1 MITGV
6 ILAGGRATRMGG
18 HDKGL
23 IALNGVP
30 LYQHVLS
37 RLKAQVDEVMISANR
52 NQDMYAQSGCRIIGD
67 FDAGFPGPLAGILSG
82 LHASPSEWV
91 VFVPCDVPALPFDLV
106 RRLWQA
112 RGEANA
118 AYATDGERPHPTLLL
133 INRNLI
139 EPLEAYLLLGNRKLM
154 LFMEQ
159 VGANAVSFSDQPESF
174 RNMNSPEDLSNWED
188 VLRES

>member
-52 NQDMYAQSGCRIIGD
+52 NQAVYAQSGCRIIGD
-67 FDAGFPGPLAGILSG
+67 FDASFPGPLAGILSG
-82 LHASPSEWV
+82 LYASTSEWV
-91 VFVPCDVPALPFDLV
+91 VFVPCDVPALPCDLV
-106 RRLWQA
+106 NRLWQA

-139 EPLEAYLLLGNRKLM
+139 GPLEAYLHLGNRKLM

-159 VGANAVSFSDQPESF
+159 VGANAVSFSEHPKAF

-188 VLRES
+188 QHRES

>member
-52 NQDMYAQSGCRIIGD
+52 NQAVYAQSGCRIIGD
-67 FDAGFPGPLAGILSG
+67 FDATFPGPLAGILSG

-106 RRLWQA
+106 HRLWQA
-112 RGEANA
+112 RGKANA
-118 AYATDGERPHPTLLL
+118 AYATDGERSHPTLLL

-139 EPLEAYLLLGNRKLM
+139 GPLEDYLHVGNRKLM

-159 VGANAVSFSDQPESF
+159 VGANAVSFSEQPKAF

-188 VLRES
+188 QHRES

>member
-23 IALNGVP
+23 IALNGEP
-30 LYQHVLS
+30 LYLHVLS
-37 RLKAQVDEVMISANR
+37 RLKAQVNEVMISANR
-52 NQDMYAQSGCRIIGD
+52 NQAVYAQSGCRIISD
-67 FDAGFPGPLAGILSG
+67 VDTSFSGPLAGILSG

-91 VFVPCDVPALPFDLV
+91 AFVPCDVPALPCDLV
-106 RRLWQA
+106 NRLWQA
-112 RGEANA
+112 RREANA

-133 INRNLI
+133 INKNLI
-139 EPLEAYLLLGNRKLM
+139 ESLETYLHLGNRKLM

-159 VGANAVSFSDQPESF
+159 VGANAVSFSDQPEAF
-174 RNMNSPEDLSNWED
+174 RNMNSPEDLSNWEKQH
-188 VLRES
+188 RES

>member
-37 RLKAQVDEVMISANR
+37 RLKAQVDEIIISANR
-52 NQDMYAQSGCRIIGD
+52 NQAIYAQSGCQIISD
-67 FDAGFPGPLAGILSG
+67 FDTSFPGPLAGILSG
-82 LHASPSEWV
+82 LRASTSKWV
-91 VFVPCDVPALPFDLV
+91 VCVPCDVPVFPLDLV
-106 RRLWQA
+106 HRLWHA
-112 RGEANA
+112 RGEVDAV
-118 AYATDGERPHPTLLL
+118 YATDGVRPHPTLLL
-133 INRNLI
+133 INKNLI
-139 EPLEAYLLLGNRKLM
+139 EPLETYLHVGNRKVM

-159 VGANAVSFSDQPESF
+159 VGAKAISFNDQPEAF
-174 RNMNSPEDLSNWED
+174 RNLNSPEDLSHWED
-188 VLRES
+188 QRGAF

>member
-23 IALNGVP
+23 IALNGIP

-37 RLKAQVDEVMISANR
+37 RLKTQVDEVIISANR
-52 NQDMYAQSGCRIIGD
+52 NQDVYEQSGCRIISD
-67 FDAGFPGPLAGILSG
+67 SDANFLGPLAGILSG
-82 LHASPSEWV
+82 LHASTSEWV
-91 VFVPCDVPALPFDLV
+91 VFVPCDVPALPLDLV
-106 RRLWQA
+106 HRLWQA

-118 AYATDGERPHPTLLL
+118 TYATDGERPHPTLLL
-133 INRNLI
+133 INKNLI
-139 EPLEAYLLLGNRKLM
+139 ERLEAYLHLGNRKLM

-159 VGANAVSFSDQPESF
+159 VGAKTVSFNDQPEAF
-174 RNMNSPEDLSNWED
+174 HNLNSPEDLSNWED
-188 VLRES
+188 QHSEF

>member
-23 IALNGVP
+23 IALNGEP
-30 LYQHVLS
+30 LYLHVLS
-37 RLKAQVDEVMISANR
+37 RLKAQVNEVMISANR
-52 NQDMYAQSGCRIIGD
+52 NQAVYAQSGCHVISD
-67 FDAGFPGPLAGILSG
+67 FDTSFPGPLAGILSG

-91 VFVPCDVPALPFDLV
+91 AFVPCDVPALPCDLV
-106 RRLWQA
+106 NRLWQA
-112 RGEANA
+112 RREANA

-133 INRNLI
+133 INKNLI
-139 EPLEAYLLLGNRKLM
+139 ESLETYLHLGNRKLM

-159 VGANAVSFSDQPESF
+159 VGANAVSFSDQPEAF
-174 RNMNSPEDLSNWED
+174 RNMNSPEDLSNWEKQH
-188 VLRES
+188 RES

>member
-18 HDKGL
+18 NDKGL
-23 IALNGVP
+23 ITLNGQP

-37 RLKAQVDEVMISANR
+37 RLKAQVDEVIISANR
-52 NQDMYAQSGCRIIGD
+52 NQAIYARSGCQIIGD
-67 FDAGFPGPLAGILSG
+67 FDTSFSGPLAGILSG
-82 LHASPSEWV
+82 LHASTSEWV
-91 VFVPCDVPALPFDLV
+91 VFVPCDVPTFPIDLV
-106 RRLWQA
+106 HRLWQA

-133 INRNLI
+133 INKNLI
-139 EPLEAYLLLGNRKLM
+139 EPLETYLHVGNRKLM

-159 VGANAVSFSDQPESF
+159 VGAKAVSFSDQPEAF
-174 RNMNSPEDLSNWED
+174 RNLNSPEDLSNWED
-188 VLRES
+188 QRGVF

>member
-23 IALNGVP
+23 IALNGEP
-30 LYQHVLS
+30 LYLHVLS
-37 RLKAQVDEVMISANR
+37 RLKAQVNEVMISANR
-52 NQDMYAQSGCRIIGD
+52 NQAVYAQSGCRIISD
-67 FDAGFPGPLAGILSG
+67 FDTSFPGPLAGILSG
-82 LHASPSEWV
+82 LHASRSEWV
-91 VFVPCDVPALPFDLV
+91 AFVPCDVPALPCDLV
-106 RRLWQA
+106 NRLWQA

-133 INRNLI
+133 INKNLI
-139 EPLEAYLLLGNRKLM
+139 ESLETYLHLGNRKLM

-159 VGANAVSFSDQPESF
+159 VGANAVSFSDQPEAF
-174 RNMNSPEDLSNWED
+174 RNMNSPEDLSNWEKQH
-188 VLRES
+188 RES

>member
-37 RLKAQVDEVMISANR
+37 RLKTQVDEVMISANR
-52 NQDMYAQSGCRIIGD
+52 NQAVYAQSGCRIIGD
-67 FDAGFPGPLAGILSG
+67 FDASFPGPLAGILSG

-91 VFVPCDVPALPFDLV
+91 VFVPCDVPTLPLDLV
-106 RRLWQA
+106 HRLWQA

-118 AYATDGERPHPTLLL
+118 TYATDGERPHPTLLL

-139 EPLEAYLLLGNRKLM
+139 ESLEAYLHLGNRKLM

-159 VGANAVSFSDQPESF
+159 IGANVVSFSDQPESF

-188 VLRES
+188 QHRES

>member
-30 LYQHVLS
+30 LYLHALS
-37 RLKAQVDEVMISANR
+37 RLKAQVDEIIISANR
-52 NQDMYAQSGCRIIGD
+52 NQDVYAQSGYRVID
-67 FDAGFPGPLAGILSG
+67 DSDATFPGPLAGILSG
-82 LHASPSEWV
+82 LHASTSEWV
-91 VFVPCDVPALPFDLV
+91 IFVPCDVPAFPLDLV
-106 RRLWQA
+106 HRLCQA

-133 INRNLI
+133 INKNLI
-139 EPLEAYLLLGNRKLM
+139 ESLEAYLHLGNRKLM

-159 VGANAVSFSDQPESF
+159 VGAKTVLFNDQPEAF
-174 RNMNSPEDLSNWED
+174 HNLNSPEDLSNWED
-188 VLRES
+188 QHSEL

>member
-23 IALNGVP
+23 IVLNGVP
-30 LYQHVLS
+30 LYLHVLS
-37 RLKAQVDEVMISANR
+37 RLKTQVDEVIISANR
-52 NQDMYAQSGCRIIGD
+52 NQDVYEQSGCRIIGD
-67 FDAGFPGPLAGILSG
+67 SDANFLGPLAGILSG
-82 LHASPSEWV
+82 LHASTSEWV
-91 VFVPCDVPALPFDLV
+91 VFVPCDVPVFPLDLV

-118 AYATDGERPHPTLLL
+118 TYARDGERPHPTLLL
-133 INRNLI
+133 INKNLI
-139 EPLEAYLLLGNRKLM
+139 EQLEAYLHLGNRKLM

-159 VGANAVSFSDQPESF
+159 VGAKPVSFNDQPEAF
-174 RNMNSPEDLSNWED
+174 HNLNSPEDLSNWED
-188 VLRES
+188 HHREF

>member
-23 IALNGVP
+23 IALNGEP
-30 LYQHVLS
+30 LYLHVLS
-37 RLKAQVDEVMISANR
+37 RLKAQVDDVMISANR
-52 NQDMYAQSGCRIIGD
+52 NQAVYAQSGCRIISD
-67 FDAGFPGPLAGILSG
+67 VDTSFPGPLAGILSG

-91 VFVPCDVPALPFDLV
+91 AFVPCDVPALPLDLV
-106 RRLWQA
+106 HRLWEA

-118 AYATDGERPHPTLLL
+118 IYATDGERPHPTLLL
-133 INRNLI
+133 INKNLI
-139 EPLEAYLLLGNRKLM
+139 ESLETYLHLGNRKLM

-159 VGANAVSFSDQPESF
+159 VGANAVSFSDQPKAF

-188 VLRES
+188 QHSES

>member
-23 IALNGVP
+23 IALNGEP
-30 LYQHVLS
+30 LYLHVLS
-37 RLKAQVDEVMISANR
+37 RLKAQVNEVMISANR
-52 NQDMYAQSGCRIIGD
+52 NQAVYAQSGCRIISD
-67 FDAGFPGPLAGILSG
+67 FDTSFPGPLAGILSG

-91 VFVPCDVPALPFDLV
+91 AFVPCDVPALPCDLV
-106 RRLWQA
+106 NRLWQA
-112 RGEANA
+112 RGESNA

-133 INRNLI
+133 INKNLI
-139 EPLEAYLLLGNRKLM
+139 ESLETYLHLGNRKLM

-159 VGANAVSFSDQPESF
+159 VGANAVSFSDQSQAF
-174 RNMNSPEDLSNWED
+174 RNMNSPEDLSNWEEQH
-188 VLRES
+188 RES

>member
-1 MITGV
+1 MITAV

-52 NQDMYAQSGCRIIGD
+52 NQTMYAQSGCRIIGD
-67 FDAGFPGPLAGILSG
+67 FDASFPGPLAGILSG

-118 AYATDGERPHPTLLL
+118 TYATDGERPHPTLLL

-139 EPLEAYLLLGNRKLM
+139 ESLETYLHLGNRKLM

-159 VGANAVSFSDQPESF
+159 VGANSVSFSDQPKAF

-188 VLRES
+188 QHRES